1 MELQRPTPKDLA
13 LRALQSNQ
21 EHQYALAQYA
31 NKLAA
36 ELAELDKLL
45 SQADTEDAESDL
57 ECDFYIPNAKPPVGP
72 IRNLNHP
79 KSPFYEDTMRRTR
92 YLGFTVR
99 HPMPAKDVEVLR
111 VAVEAELKR
120 VEQLD
125 GASSTTTDVEMAN
138 RLNWTIIAEKVSD
151 ASNIRR
157 TAQECKIKWIGDL
170 STINRGA
177 WSALE
182 SQTLQNILKKRT
194 NKRSVNWIDVAREL
208 GTNRLPMDCMRQ
220 AIERPRYVWTVESDQ
235 KLVDAVKQYGLAWS
249 LVAKYVGP
257 DVTAGQCSARFLRTL
272 DPSLRRGPW
281 TADEDKRLV
290 AAVSGYGKAA
300 WSEVA
305 SVMPGRTNEQC
316 RDRWTSTL
324 DPAKISKTAEEWGE
338 EKEKALLEAVATHGR
353 KWKLISAQ
361 LGRTAASCRIRYDAL
376 KEQDVEPNSPLAGPS
391 TYIGPPTVIEGD
403 VSRAKKVQPQAPID
417 TPVVSKPARPRPRAL
432 PKNKKRAASTPEPEE
447 ATPRKKRATQRVAG
461 APEESTSQPVEDASS
476 SDLVSRIA
484 ELTTADTSS
493 PSPGKGGK
501 RRVLASSLP
510 RRRSARLAGGEGGE
524 T

>member
-1 MELQRPTPKDLA
+1 MELQRPAPKDLA
-13 LRALQSNQ
+13 LRALQANQ

-31 NKLAA
+31 NKLTA

-45 SQADTEDAESDL
+45 PTPRTPSPTL

-79 KSPFYEDTMRRTR
+79 KSPFYEDTMRRNR
-92 YLGFTVR
+92 YLDFTVR

-138 RLNWTIIAEKVSD
+138 KLNWTIIAEKVSD
-151 ASNIRR
+151 SSNIKR
-157 TAQECKIKWIGDL
+157 TGQECKIKWIGDL

-182 SQTLQNILKKRT
+182 SQTLQNILKKRS
-194 NKRSVNWIDVAREL
+194 NKRNVNWIDVAREL

-235 KLVDAVKQYGLAWS
+235 KLLDAVKQYGLAWS

-272 DPSLRRGPW
+272 DPCLRRGPW
-281 TADEDKRLV
+281 TPEEDKRLV

-361 LGRTAASCRIRYDAL
+361 IGRTAASCRIHYDAL

-391 TYIGPPTVIEGD
+391 TSIGPPTVIEGD
-403 VSRAKKVQPQAPID
+403 SCLSQQDLDLELFQRTRKERPQ
-417 TPVVSKPARPRPRAL
+417 VRNQRRPH
-432 PKNKKRAASTPEPEE
+432 
-447 ATPRKKRATQRVAG
+447 
-461 APEESTSQPVEDASS
+461 
-476 SDLVSRIA
+476 
-484 ELTTADTSS
+484 
-493 PSPGKGGK
+493 PGKNGRHNELQAHQKSPHLNQLKTHRAMTLYRG
-501 RRVLASSLP
+501 LQS
-510 RRRSARLAGGEGGE
+510 
-524 T
+524 